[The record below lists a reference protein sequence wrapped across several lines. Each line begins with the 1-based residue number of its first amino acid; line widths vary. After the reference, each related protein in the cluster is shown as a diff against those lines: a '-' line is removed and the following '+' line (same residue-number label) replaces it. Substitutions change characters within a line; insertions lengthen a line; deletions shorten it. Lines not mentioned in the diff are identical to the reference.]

1 MKNAIHARATDL
13 FMAGVNAAD
22 PFNAVDAALS
32 GAPLAPC
39 DGRTFIVAVGKAAG
53 GMARAAL
60 AHYPDPAGVI
70 IVTNYENAAAIPGA
84 QVFAAGHP
92 VPDENGAK
100 AANAVIALLDDTQE
114 GDRVLVLVSG
124 GGSALLPAPVAG
136 VSLADKAAVN
146 EALLGGGIEITDM
159 NLVRQ
164 NLSRLKGGGL
174 ARLAAP
180 AQVTAL
186 ILSDVV
192 GDDLRVIA
200 SGPTVLP
207 IGTRAQARE
216 LLQSGGLWQAL
227 PVSVTR
233 HLSSDAPVDPIGV
246 APENRLIGSNAMS
259 LAAMAAVAPQAT
271 VWPEPLVGDVA
282 AASNVIAGISGAGC
296 WLFGGETTVRITG
309 GGLGGRNQELALR
322 VALLAEQFGWQGDW
336 VFLSGGTD
344 GRDGPTDAT
353 GGLVDGGTL
362 ARMRGAG
369 VDPMAAL
376 ADNDSYT
383 ALKAAGDL
391 LMTDATGTNVADLQ
405 VLIRT

>member
-1 MKNAIHARATDL
+1 MKNAIHTQATSL

-32 GAPLAPC
+32 RAPLAPC
-39 DGRTFIVAVGKAAG
+39 SGRTFIVAVGKAAG

-70 IVTNYENAAAIPGA
+70 VVTNYENAAAIAGA

-92 VPDENGAK
+92 VPDENGLK
-100 AANAVIALLDDTQE
+100 AANAVIALLAGTRD

-180 AQVTAL
+180 ARLTAL

-200 SGPTVLP
+200 SGPTVSP
-207 IGTRAQARE
+207 IGTRAEARE
-216 LLQSGGLWQAL
+216 LLKSGGLWQAL
-227 PVSVTR
+227 PESVTR
-233 HLSSDAPVDPIGV
+233 HLSSDAPVEALSV

-271 VWPEPLVGDVA
+271 VWPEPMVGDVGA
-282 AASNVIAGISGAGC
+282 AANVIAGVSGAGC

-309 GGLGGRNQELALR
+309 CGLGGRNQELALR
-322 VALLAEQFGWQGDW
+322 VALLVEQFGWQGEW

-344 GRDGPTDAT
+344 GRDGPTDAA

-362 ARMRGAG
+362 ARMRAAG
-369 VDPMAAL
+369 VDPLAAL
-376 ADNDSYT
+376 ADNDSYH